1 MRIRKM
7 KTKNATFP
15 DEFTVEMHSE
25 LQVSEDTD
33 QKHATWSAL
42 DAIADGDMTR
52 SETMEEYGVNEADL
66 VRYKSEWEELNS

>member
-15 DEFTVEMHSE
+15 DELTAKMHSE
-25 LQVSEDTD
+25 FQVSDESDR
-33 QKHATWSAL
+33 KHITWSAL

-52 SETMEEYGVNEADL
+52 SEAMDEYGVTEADL
-66 VRYKSEWEELNS
+66 VRYKSEWDELNS